1 MLADQRARIQQ
12 RYDEEQRKEKIS
24 KVSSSLMTSLSLNTP
39 GIPPHTG
46 LAFQKTIVF
55 SLWQKTKPV
64 VLHEH
69 KQQHQEQEQ
78 RVRQEEEIE
87 KKPPENAGDREEK
100 KARWSHEV
108 Q

>member
-12 RYDEEQRKEKIS
+12 RYDEEQRKEEII
-24 KVSSSLMTSLSLNTP
+24 KVSSSLMTNTSD
-39 GIPPHTG
+39 IPPHTG
-46 LAFQKTIVF
+46 LAFQKTNVF
-55 SLWQKTKPV
+55 SLWQKTKPA

-78 RVRQEEEIE
+78 SVRQEEEIE
-87 KKPPENAGDREEK
+87 KKPPENVGDREEK